1 MALELPKARGKVTN
15 CAVPYWKLFIDISL
29 MTIVKSIQY
38 PWKRAANS
46 YSAHGVT
53 HCFKSRGSLDD
64 KETSRV
70 NEAPDK
76 SAQRGHFVGH
86 ELEMGAG
93 EKFPARKRARQ

>member
-1 MALELPKARGKVTN
+1 MEKVTN
-15 CAVPYWKLFIDISL
+15 CAAPYWKLFIDISL

-93 EKFPARKRARQ
+93 EKFPARKRERQ